1 MAFVTADRV
10 KDTSTTTGTGNI
22 TVSGSAPFGYRT
34 FSTVLSVSDTFYYC
48 IQGQGTSEW
57 EVGLGTYTSSNQFAR
72 TTVLSSSASGS
83 AVSFSSGT
91 KNVFITLPAAKTFQ
105 LEPSQSLT
113 PGAVLYGTGNS
124 TVGYTAAGTVGQILT
139 SNAAGAPTWNTVS
152 GTGTVT
158 SVAVS
163 GGSTGLTTSG
173 GPITTSGTITMAGTL
188 AVASGGTGLTTT
200 PANGA
205 LDIGNGTGFTRAN
218 LTAGANITIT
228 NTAGGIS
235 IAASGAG
242 TPNTI
247 ANGTSSVGIA
257 SSNGSVVAATNGTT
271 ALTIDT
277 SQNSTFVGSVKTATV
292 TSPASTSL
300 TIQSAGTTALT
311 IDTSQNVTAVGTVA
325 MASSFKRNRII
336 NGNMGSDQRNAGA
349 AQTITA
355 AAALAYTVDRFY
367 AYCTGANVT
376 GQQVAGATANQY
388 RYRFTGAASVTAIGF
403 AQRIEAINS
412 ADLASTTATLSV
424 DLANSLLTTVTWTAY
439 YANTTDTF
447 GSLAS
452 PTVTSI
458 ATGTFTVTSTVTR
471 YNAQISVPSAA
482 TTGLQILFTVGAQ
495 TSGTWTIGNVQLEP
509 GSVATPYERQ
519 IYSDQLAQCQRY
531 YEVTDYFNG
540 AGTTAPSVVGGQL
553 VFKATK
559 RAAPTL
565 SVSGVITITDGYT
578 ASYTQSSAIITIQTS
593 STQSAFAFMGNFS
606 SLTQGRQYWINGT
619 SSSSVIQISAEL

>member
-1 MAFVTADRV
+1 MAFITADRV

-34 FSTVLSVSDTFYYC
+34 FSTVLSVADTFYYA
-48 IQGQGTSEW
+48 IQGQSTAEW
-57 EVGLGTYTSSNQFAR
+57 EIGVGTYASTNQFAR
-72 TTVLSSSASGS
+72 TTVLASSASNS

-91 KNVFITLPAAKTFQ
+91 KNVFITLAAARTVQ
-105 LEPSQSLT
+105 TDPSGTT
-113 PGAVLYGTGNS
+113 PVAGSIPYGTG
-124 TVGYTAAGTVGQILT
+124 TAVSYSSAGTAGQVLT
-139 SNAAGAPTWNTVS
+139 SGGTGVPTWTTVT

-158 SVAVS
+158 SVDVS
-163 GGSTGLTTSG
+163 GGTTGLTYSG
-173 GPITTSGTITMAGTL
+173 GPVTTSGTITMAGTL
-188 AVASGGTGLTTT
+188 TVANGGTGLTTT

-205 LDIGNGTGFTRAN
+205 LDIGNGTGFTRTT
-218 LTAGANITIT
+218 LTAGSNITIT
-228 NTAGGIS
+228 N
-235 IAASGAG
+235 GAG
-242 TPNTI
+242 SIT
-247 ANGTSSVGIA
+247 IA
-257 SSNGSVVAATNGTT
+257 SSGGGGTPGGSTTQVQYNSSGAFAGSANLTFDGTN
-271 ALTIDT
+271 LT
-277 SQNSTFVGSVKTATV
+277 SG
-292 TSPASTSL
+292 
-300 TIQSAGTTALT
+300 
-311 IDTSQNVTAVGTVA
+311 GTVA

-336 NGNMGSDQRNAGA
+336 NGNMAVDQRNAGA
-349 AQTITA
+349 SQTITA

-412 ADLASTTATLSV
+412 ADLAGTTATLSV

-471 YNAQISVPSAA
+471 YNAQISIPSAA

-509 GSVATPYERQ
+509 GSIATPYERQ
-519 IYSDQLAQCQRY
+519 IYNDQLAQCQRY
-531 YEVTDYFNG
+531 VFSTFPSGTAWAQNAGVNGSAAAIPYTVAGGVYGYPWYFKILMRTTPTITTYNPSAANNSWRNINTGTDYASTVYNNDG
-540 AGTTAPSVVGGQL
+540 PNY
-553 VFKATK
+553 AT
-559 RAAPTL
+559 P
-565 SVSGVITITDGYT
+565 II
-578 ASYTQSSAIITIQTS
+578 SAIPAAANEYRIH
-593 STQSAFAFMGNFS
+593 
-606 SLTQGRQYWINGT
+606 
-619 SSSSVIQISAEL
+619 ISAVAEL